1 MANQKKMLI
10 QFVFINSLVYIAAS
24 VYTPYISS
32 YYQMNGMSKLEI
44 GMIMSVGPFVTLFIQ
59 PLWGILS
66 DYTGKRKQ
74 ILQFLC
80 IAAAATMLLYFLGY
94 SVTLMFVCALFY
106 NSTYSA
112 ERCCYYTKG
121 QGKSPKLC
129 CYPNGR
135 NDRLCRGYHCGRIF
149 YQRESALHVSIHNY
163 WLSAFDIG
171 CFQCIQGCIHDTKRD
186 ACKSRKTI
194 GLENF

>member
-94 SVTLMFVCALFY
+94 SVTLMFV
-106 NSTYSA
+106 
-112 ERCCYYTKG
+112 
-121 QGKSPKLC
+121 
-129 CYPNGR
+129 
-135 NDRLCRGYHCGRIF
+135 
-149 YQRESALHVSIHNY
+149 
-163 WLSAFDIG
+163 
-171 CFQCIQGCIHDTKRD
+171 
-186 ACKSRKTI
+186 RKY
-194 GLENF
+194 

>member
-94 SVTLMFVCALFY
+94 SVTLMFVCALLYASFTTALIPL
-106 NSTYSA
+106 SDAVITQKA
-112 ERCCYYTKG
+112 
-121 QGKSPKLC
+121 
-129 CYPNGR
+129 
-135 NDRLCRGYHCGRIF
+135 
-149 YQRESALHVSIHNY
+149 RENHLNY
-163 WLSAFDIG
+163 AVIRMG
-171 CFQCIQGCIHDTKRD
+171 G
-186 ACKSRKTI
+186 TI
-194 GLENF
+194 GYAVVTIVAGFFIKDRSAKA